1 MCGIFGYIGSKKT
14 APSIVLGGLKSLEY
28 RGYDSWGVASV
39 VYDGNSKFQAP
50 STKQVP
56 SVNMQNEMSDSGQAE
71 MTSIVVK
78 KRVGKIGSA
87 TVDDIPSSSLA
98 IGHTRWATHGGVTE
112 INSHPH
118 MDCTGDIAI
127 IHNGIVENYS
137 ELKETLKSQG
147 HTFVSE
153 TDSEIIAHL
162 IEQYAKTENFSDA
175 FSHAFENL
183 VGFNAVIAVYAKERM
198 IMAVR
203 NGSPL
208 VLGFGDNEQFLA
220 SDASALLPYTREVYF
235 LHDREIVKLN
245 DSDIQMYDAKTKS
258 SVALLPT
265 HIEWSQASAEK
276 NGFPTFMLKEI
287 NEQPDM
293 IEGIIAADHDGHKK
307 LASMIKEARGTY
319 LVACGSAFYAATAG
333 SYLFS
338 KVAKRHINTAVGSE
352 FSYDEDFVTDKSLI
366 IALSQS
372 GETMDTLEAIRTAK
386 KHGAKTAAIVNAIG
400 SSVEREVDFS
410 LAIGAGPE
418 KAVASTKAVTGKI
431 SHLLLL
437 SHILAD
443 RYEEGIDVLK
453 KTKQSIMSVLTPK
466 IDTMINA
473 VADTLVD
480 QKHIY
485 VIGRGLS
492 YPAALETALKIK
504 EISYIHAEG
513 FAAGELKHGVIAL
526 IEPGTPCIAFLP
538 NDETYGANL
547 SGAME
552 MKARGGKII
561 GISHIRHE
569 IFDEYIEVP
578 DAGVG
583 TVIANIVVAQLLAY
597 HLTIAK
603 KLDPDMPRNL
613 AKSVT
618 VK

>member
-1 MCGIFGYIGSKKT
+1 MCGIFGYIGSKNA

-28 RGYDSWGVASV
+28 RGYDSWGIAAISQK
-39 VYDGNSKFQAP
+39 DEP
-50 STKQVP
+50 KQ
-56 SVNMQNEMSDSGQAE
+56 
-71 MTSIVVK
+71 TIVVK
-78 KRVGKIGSA
+78 KRIGKIGSA
-87 TVDDIPSSSLA
+87 TTDDIPASTLA

-112 INSHPH
+112 LNSHPH
-118 MDCTGDIAI
+118 MDCTGSIAI
-127 IHNGIVENYS
+127 IHNGIVENYA
-137 ELKETLKSQG
+137 ELKNMLKSEG

-162 IEQYAKTENFSDA
+162 IEQYAKTETFEDA
-175 FSHAFENL
+175 FSHAFEKL
-183 VGFNAVIAVYAKERM
+183 IGFNAVIAISTAKRS

-208 VLGFGDNEQFLA
+208 VLGFGNHEQFLA

-235 LHDREIVKLN
+235 LHDKEIVRLT
-245 DSDIQMYDAKTKS
+245 DTDIQSYDVATKS
-258 SVALLPT
+258 SVTLLPT

-276 NGFPTFMLKEI
+276 NGFPNFMLKEI
-287 NEQPDM
+287 HEQPDM
-293 IEGIIAADHDGHKK
+293 IERIIAGSHDEHTT
-307 LASMIKEARGTY
+307 LASMIKNARGAY

-352 FSYDEDFVTDKSLI
+352 FSYEEDFVTDKSLI

-400 SSVEREVDFS
+400 SSLEREVDFS
-410 LAIGAGPE
+410 LPITAGPE

-437 SHILAD
+437 SHILAN

-453 KTKQSIMSVLTPK
+453 KAKQSMLSVLTPK
-466 IDTMINA
+466 TDTIINA
-473 VADTLVD
+473 IANTLVE

-561 GISHIRHE
+561 GVSHAPHE